1 MAEDTKDV
9 EKVLSYYADD
19 ASLVI
24 LGEPVA
30 TGKDAIRKVIKNMVS
45 DPNFTLMFGSNCIE
59 VSKGGTSATAW
70 EPTSCLR
77 LTPLTSQP
85 KRKNRP
91 RVGAFLPAATPSELT
106 KADTWLSRPSS
117 GCRIGSARRPFSE
130 NDKGRGALKAHVPAS
145 FLY

>member
-1 MAEDTKDV
+1 MKPCFGALCLAGLIMVDAGCNQPDNRTADAQAIKDLEAAWQKDTKDV

-91 RVGAFLPAATPSELT
+91 RVGAS
-106 KADTWLSRPSS
+106 
-117 GCRIGSARRPFSE
+117 
-130 NDKGRGALKAHVPAS
+130 
-145 FLY
+145 